1 MSHQL
6 FADDMQFYQRLLKIS
21 GNYVGAIDGVWGPQM
36 DAADQAFTE
45 AYEAAKQ
52 QLGAFD
58 ARSESNI
65 QTLIPSAQREARRF
79 LAKARAGF
87 PNLAIRILSGTRTY
101 VEQDQLF
108 SKGRNGNPGPIVTH
122 ARGGESN
129 HNFGIAWDVGIFD
142 GGRYLTGGTA
152 SEEKAYRDLA
162 PVAMSPALEWGGD
175 WTSFTDLPH
184 YQMKTG
190 LTLAQVQQRFE
201 AGSAIA

>member
-1 MSHQL
+1 
-6 FADDMQFYQRLLKIS
+6 
-21 GNYVGAIDGVWGPQM
+21 M
-36 DAADQAFTE
+36 DAADQAFT
-45 AYEAAKQ
+45 ADYDTARQ

-58 ARSESNI
+58 ARSEANI

-79 LAKARAGF
+79 LAKAQKGF
-87 PNLAIRILSGTRTY
+87 PGLSIRILSGTRTY
-101 VEQDQLF
+101 VEQDLLF
-108 SKGRNGNPGPIVTH
+108 SKGRNSNPGPIVTH

-142 GGRYLTGGTA
+142 GGRYLTGATA
-152 SEEKAYRDLA
+152 AEEKAYRDLA
-162 PVAMSPALEWGGD
+162 PVAMSSALEWGGE
-175 WTSFTDLPH
+175 WKSFTDLPH